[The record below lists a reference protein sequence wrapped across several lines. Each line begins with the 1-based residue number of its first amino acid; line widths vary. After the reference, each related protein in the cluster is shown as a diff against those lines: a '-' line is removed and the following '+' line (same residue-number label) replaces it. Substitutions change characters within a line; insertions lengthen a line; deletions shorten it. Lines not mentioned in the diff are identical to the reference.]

1 MCGLDGRH
9 VLCLADWTKYPECV
23 FMFCICITER
33 PLLFVMQD
41 IKDAEQIAAR
51 EAEELQK
58 ERREL
63 LQKLKSQEKK
73 VDYFERAKRLE
84 EMPLLQKAF
93 EEKQVS
99 ISIIMNTVAQH
110 YHEYSGPTLSC
121 SQWPN
126 FIMFTVAQHYHVHS
140 GPTLSCSQ
148 WPNTHLC
155 PEPSYPVHSVC
166 KIH

>member
-1 MCGLDGRH
+1 MSEH
-9 VLCLADWTKYPECV
+9 PECV
-23 FMFCICITER
+23 VLATDR
-33 PLLFVMQD
+33 HLLYVAQD

-84 EMPLLQKAF
+84 EIPLLQKAF

-99 ISIIMNTVAQH
+99 KYISGG
-110 YHEYSGPTLSC
+110 S
-121 SQWPN
+121 
-126 FIMFTVAQHYHVHS
+126 
-140 GPTLSCSQ
+140 
-148 WPNTHLC
+148 
-155 PEPSYPVHSVC
+155 
-166 KIH
+166 IHCEELIVP